1 MAVVSFVLSG
11 IPQNLEFGALQRHEL
26 MEREELGYI
35 NEDSSNVVNSTTYEE
50 VEEVL
55 AHALSLTL
63 ADLNCLRRCV
73 DCC

>member
-26 MEREELGYI
+26 MEREE
-35 NEDSSNVVNSTTYEE
+35 EE

-63 ADLNCLRRCV
+63 VDLNCLRRCV